1 MKKKEGNEK
10 KNSLDITKLITS
22 VITELRE
29 GIQESLTK
37 QFYQGIR
44 TVNTISKIE
53 KEKLYEIIEDE
64 EIEEEAKRLK
74 EVFQKADKKQKE
86 TVAKF
91 FSLQKEDL
99 RSQQRIYERIKEELL
114 KQKLQ
119 AFEMLL
125 RQGIPK
131 VYILEGRINLKLKI
145 TPEELND
152 EKLTKRLEKAIG
164 VKKLKIKTDL
174 PRESTEDYNCEV
186 EIRFKVDI

>member
-1 MKKKEGNEK
+1 MRESREEK
-10 KNSLDITKLITS
+10 KNSLDMIKLITS

-37 QFYQGIR
+37 QIYQGIR
-44 TVNTISKIE
+44 TVDMISKIE

-86 TVAKF
+86 AVAKF

-99 RSQQRIYERIKEELL
+99 RSQQRLYERIKEELL

-119 AFEMLL
+119 AFELLL

-131 VYILEGRINLKLKI
+131 VYILEGKISLKLKI
-145 TPEELND
+145 TPEELENED
-152 EKLTKRLEKAIG
+152 LAKRLKKATGI
-164 VKKLKIKTDL
+164 KKLKIKTEL
-174 PRESTEDYNCEV
+174 PKDSSEDYNCEV
-186 EIRFKVDI
+186 EIRFKVDV